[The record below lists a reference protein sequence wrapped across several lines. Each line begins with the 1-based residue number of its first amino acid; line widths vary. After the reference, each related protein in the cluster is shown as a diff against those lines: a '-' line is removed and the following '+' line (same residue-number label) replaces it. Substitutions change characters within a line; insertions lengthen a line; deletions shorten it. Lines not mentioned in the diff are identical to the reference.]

1 MERLSSV
8 RRHSVVPLKVIGLLG
23 GMSWESSALYY
34 QIINREVQE
43 KLGGVRSMPCNM
55 YSYDFGDIEWLQEQG
70 KWEEAGELLGNM
82 AAGLEATGA
91 DAIVLCTNTM
101 HKVAHHIEK
110 ICKIPLL
117 HIVDFT
123 GEKIQSTGLQKIGLL
138 GTRFTM
144 TENFYKQRLADRF
157 GLDVLV
163 PNDKDIEVVHRIIYD
178 ELVKG
183 IVRDESRTE
192 YIGVVNRLVE
202 KGAQG
207 IILGCTEIGLLLK
220 PWDVENA
227 QIFDTT
233 ELHAKGAAAW
243 AMEQALAG

>member
-1 MERLSSV
+1 MERLSSLQ
-8 RRHSVVPLKVIGLLG
+8 RRGVTPLRVIGLLG

-55 YSYDFGDIEWLQEQG
+55 YSYDFGEIEVLQKEG
-70 KWEEAGELLGNM
+70 RWDEAGELLGNM

-101 HKVAHHIEK
+101 HKVADHIEK
-110 ICKIPLL
+110 RCKVPLL

-123 GEKIQSTGLQKIGLL
+123 GEKIQDAGLQKIGLL

-144 TENFYKQRLADRF
+144 TEGFYKQRLVDRY
-157 GLDVLV
+157 GLDVLI
-163 PNDKDIEVVHRIIYD
+163 PNDEDIEVVHRIIYD

-183 IVRDESRTE
+183 IIRDESRAE
-192 YIGVVNRLVE
+192 YIRIVNRLVDE
-202 KGAQG
+202 GAQG
-207 IILGCTEIGLLLK
+207 IILGCTEIGSLLR
-220 PWDVENA
+220 PEDVENS
-227 QIFDTT
+227 QVFDTT

-243 AMEQALAG
+243 AMELALC